1 MKNLKRTKIDL
12 FKIEKSIT
20 IESIKNKTINL
31 ESKIISIE
39 DVFRKNEKIYLNEKK
54 LKLFL
59 NGVKLTY
66 NMQDGLYRIYSD
78 NQFIGL
84 GIVENN
90 FLKRDI
96 VINAKT

>member
-31 ESKIISIE
+31 QSKIISIE

-66 NMQDGLYRIYSD
+66 NMKNGLYRIYSD
-78 NQFIGL
+78 EQFIGL